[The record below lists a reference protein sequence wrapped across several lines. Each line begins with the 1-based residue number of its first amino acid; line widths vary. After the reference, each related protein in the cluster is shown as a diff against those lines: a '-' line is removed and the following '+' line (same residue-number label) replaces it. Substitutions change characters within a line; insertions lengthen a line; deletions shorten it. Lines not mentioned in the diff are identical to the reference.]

1 MKTYGAGGREP
12 SEVRTNSVVDVSNL
26 MITLAARKSTFLRRA
41 YRAHGFS
48 APDGTC
54 DISTS
59 AYRCLA
65 TISSAVCPF
74 VGIHQSRSSHSE
86 NHFLEGDSP
95 FAQLAV

>member
-1 MKTYGAGGREP
+1 MKTYSAGGREP

-59 AYRCLA
+59 GLSQLGNDLFSRMSLRWH
-65 TISSAVCPF
+65 SSVSIKP
-74 VGIHQSRSSHSE
+74 
-86 NHFLEGDSP
+86 
-95 FAQLAV
+95 